1 MPFPLHMNTFGQIVG
16 CTVFAFL
23 LVRGLVAM
31 ANDLTNWTLRRN
43 GIDPEE

>member
-1 MPFPLHMNTFGQIVG
+1 MSFAPHINTFGQIVG